1 MTMSK
6 ERKIIQ
12 YAIDEK
18 TYKSLQIQFHHDL
31 VYNMV
36 YSKIFAYLNK
46 MQYLCRKFN
55 INQFKNNNHYDRR
68 IKTNI
73 TIPI

>member
-1 MTMSK
+1 MSTE

-12 YAIDEK
+12 YSIDEK

-36 YSKIFAYLNK
+36 YSKILKELNK
-46 MQYLCRKFN
+46 K
-55 INQFKNNNHYDRR
+55 
-68 IKTNI
+68 
-73 TIPI
+73 